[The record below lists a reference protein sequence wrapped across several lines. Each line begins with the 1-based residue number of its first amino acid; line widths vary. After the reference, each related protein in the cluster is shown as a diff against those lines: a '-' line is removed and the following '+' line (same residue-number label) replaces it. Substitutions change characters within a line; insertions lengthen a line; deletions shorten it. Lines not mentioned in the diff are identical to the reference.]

1 MVEHDLAKVGVAG
14 SSPVSRSNKTKAAP
28 AAFCIMCYFVYILY
42 SKSLD
47 TYYKGQTTDLL
58 DRLNRHNHK
67 QEKAT
72 KNGAPWIMV
81 WSTKK
86 SSRSEAMTLELK
98 LKNLSKKR
106 LIEFIN
112 KYKGGDAGP
121 DDPDRIVGMSGC

>member
-1 MVEHDLAKVGVAG
+1 MK
-14 SSPVSRSNKTKAAP
+14 
-28 AAFCIMCYFVYILY
+28 YFVYILY

-47 TYYKGQTTDLL
+47 TFYKGQTSDLA
-58 DRLNRHNHK
+58 DRIKRHNLK

-72 KNGAPWIMV
+72 KHGVPWTIV
-81 WSTKK
+81 WSACK
-86 SSRSEAMTLELK
+86 SSRSQAMALEIK

-112 KYKGGDAGP
+112 KYKDGDAGP